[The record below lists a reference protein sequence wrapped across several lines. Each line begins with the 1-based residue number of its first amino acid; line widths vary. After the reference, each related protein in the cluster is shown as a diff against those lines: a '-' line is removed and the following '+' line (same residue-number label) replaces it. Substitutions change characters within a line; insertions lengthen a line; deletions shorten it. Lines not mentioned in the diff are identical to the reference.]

1 MYCDPILWKNVR
13 DCVLEDG
20 ISRSAAARKFGLA
33 RNTVRKMLLNE
44 LPPPREKRIRRRPM
58 IGPHEATIRRMVK
71 ERSRSGYGY
80 SPRISEIFEHISDEE
95 NYCGSYSA
103 VRNYVLLLN
112 NGPVPARISTETWEY
127 SSDVFFRLAMKS
139 PLFFSKQC
147 HMAVNQCCPK
157 QR

>member
-13 DCVLEDG
+13 ECVLENG
-20 ISRSAAARKFGLA
+20 ISRRETARKFGVA
-33 RNTVRKMLLNE
+33 RNTVRKMLLHE
-44 LPPPREKRIRRRPM
+44 LPPPGVKRSCRRPM
-58 IGPHEATIRRMVK
+58 IGPHEATIKKMVE

-80 SPRISEIFEHISDEE
+80 SPRISEIYEYISDVE

-103 VRNYVLLLN
+103 VRNYVSLLD
-112 NGPVPARISTETWEY
+112 NGPVPAKISTETWEY